1 MPQKRPRRFA
11 EGTKVPAERTKA
23 EIERLL
29 DNHHAEQYGVFSDR
43 EKGVSVVTFK
53 LGGRLLKFDVW
64 HPDPAASEQTAAGN
78 WRSVEQLRH
87 AVAAEER
94 RLWRSLLLRIKA
106 KLEAIASG
114 DTTIDD
120 EFLAY
125 VVLPDGRT
133 MMEAMAPK
141 LDAAYASGQMPE
153 LSFLPAKGETG
164 R

>member
-1 MPQKRPRRFA
+1 MSKKKPRRFA
-11 EGTKVPAERTKA
+11 EGTTVPVEKTKA

-29 DNHHAEQYGVFSDR
+29 TNHNAEQYGAFSDR

-64 HPDPAASEQTAAGN
+64 HPDPESFQQTPGGVWRDAAGM
-78 WRSVEQLRH
+78 H
-87 AVAAEER
+87 KAAAAEHR
-94 RLWRSLLLRIKA
+94 RLWRSLYLQVRA

-114 DTTIDD
+114 DTTIDA

-141 LDAAYASGQMPE
+141 LDAAYTSGQMPE

-164 R
+164 Q